1 MTLWL
6 ILMLMTIA
14 ALAAVVWPIAFAGR
28 TAPSGSDVAVYKDQL
43 IEIDRDREAGLIGT
57 ADADA
62 ARLEVSRRLLRAA
75 EASKAPNQL
84 PVAGRKTKMSRL
96 AALAI
101 GMVFLPTFAGGMY
114 LRLGSPGTARMEDVA
129 DQTTSSSD
137 DLIDG
142 MVAQVESYLKGKPN
156 DGHGWE
162 VLAPIYMRLGRYE
175 DSARAWQK
183 AITGLGNSS
192 DREEN
197 LGEALVAAANGV
209 VTNEARRAFN
219 QALSIDPTSVDAR
232 FYIGLAAKQD
242 GRPDEAARIWRGLID
257 TAPPDAD
264 WLDTVR
270 DALARL
276 DAPSVAAAD
285 DASAPEKQQDAMIKS
300 MVEGLSE
307 RLKTNGGDLDGWLR
321 LVRSYKVLRERDKA
335 DAAIVNA
342 RRALAS
348 APEKLAQ
355 FETGL
360 ASIDRLPD
368 GVSREVSKQPAPTT
382 SGPAEHDSAPV
393 QAMVDKLAER
403 LSSKGGDVDS
413 WLMLVRSYET
423 LGEHKKTAAAIAQA
437 RSAFASEPQKLA
449 EFDRRLGAID
459 NASGPP
465 VPPNTSQRRDNP
477 PAATNTSPTEEQQA
491 MIKGMVDRLADRLTR
506 NGNDVDGWV
515 QLMRSY
521 VVLGQ
526 RDQASAAARSARAAL
541 GDDNDALHRL
551 DAGAK
556 ELGVDLP

>member
-1 MTLWL
+1 MPLWL
-6 ILMLMTIA
+6 VLMLMTIA

-28 TAPSGSDVAVYKDQL
+28 TAPSGSDVAIYKDQL
-43 IEIDRDREAGLIGT
+43 IEIDRDREAGSIGT

-62 ARLEVSRRLLRAA
+62 ARLEVSHRLLKAA
-75 EASKAPNQL
+75 EASETPNQL
-84 PVAGRKTKMSRL
+84 SVGGSNTKVRRL
-96 AALAI
+96 TALAM

-114 LRLGSPGTARMEDVA
+114 LRLGSPGTVRMEVA

-137 DLIDG
+137 DVVDG

-162 VLAPIYMRLGRYE
+162 ILAPIYMRMGRYD

-183 AITGLGNSS
+183 AITGLGDSS

-219 QALSIDPTSVDAR
+219 QALSIDPTSVDAG

-270 DALARL
+270 NALARL

-285 DASAPEKQQDAMIKS
+285 DASAPEKQQDAMIRS

-307 RLKTNGGDLDGWLR
+307 RLKINGGDLDGWLR

-348 APEKLAQ
+348 DPEKLARL
-355 FETGL
+355 EMGL
-360 ASIDRLPD
+360 ASIDRPLD

-382 SGPAEHDSAPV
+382 AGPAEHDSAPV

-403 LSSKGGDVDS
+403 LSRKGGDVDS

-423 LGEHKKTAAAIAQA
+423 LGEHKKATAATAQA
-437 RSAFASEPQKLA
+437 RSTFASDPQKLVD
-449 EFDRRLGAID
+449 FNQRLGAID
-459 NASGPP
+459 DASGPP
-465 VPPNTSQRRDNP
+465 VANTSPRRDNP
-477 PAATNTSPTEEQQA
+477 PAPTNTSPTEEQQA

-506 NGNDVDGWV
+506 NGNDVDGWI

-526 RDQASAAARSARAAL
+526 RDQASAAARSGRAAL
-541 GDDNDALHRL
+541 GNDTEALHRL

-556 ELGVDLP
+556 GLGVDLP